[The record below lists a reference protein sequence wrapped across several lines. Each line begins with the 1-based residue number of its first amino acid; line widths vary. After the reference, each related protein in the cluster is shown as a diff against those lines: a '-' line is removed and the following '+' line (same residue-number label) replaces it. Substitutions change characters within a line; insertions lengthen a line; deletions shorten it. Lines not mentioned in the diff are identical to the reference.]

1 MAKTQTTVD
10 NDDVQI
16 AQLEKRMRYL
26 LEKIQE
32 TQSIL
37 DESNPTSSIE
47 QSTIPRLSGKSRKE
61 TVVGY
66 VKELLTSLTKQFNTS
81 TKNTS

>member
-1 MAKTQTTVD
+1 MAKTKTTID
-10 NDDVQI
+10 NDDAQI

-37 DESNPTSSIE
+37 IESNPQSSIE
-47 QSTIPRLSGKSRKE
+47 QSTIKRVSGKSRKE
-61 TVVGY
+61 ILVVY
-66 VKELLTSLTKQFNTS
+66 IKERLTSLTKQLHVV
-81 TKNTS
+81 TK